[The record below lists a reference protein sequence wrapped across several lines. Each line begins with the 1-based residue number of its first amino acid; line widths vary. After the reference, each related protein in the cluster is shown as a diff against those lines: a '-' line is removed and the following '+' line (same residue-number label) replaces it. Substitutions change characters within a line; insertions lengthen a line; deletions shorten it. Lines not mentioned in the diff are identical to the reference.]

1 MVSSRDGSWPV
12 FPGSRKISKWLTR
25 PETFYFFL
33 QRKLTQ
39 HFDFTG
45 CWLFFKLQNQ
55 NKFLKKYGFSSRSRN
70 PEAKKNNPAQ
80 NPEFTIF
87 DPEPCPE
94 PWFRVLNVKTH
105 ECDSNLV
112 GSYLNPVPSYASSK
126 VRNCQMCR
134 SGTEGLTYFSPF
146 EAQG

>member
-1 MVSSRDGSWPV
+1 MGAGR
-12 FPGSRKISKWLTR
+12 FPGPGTRKISKW
-25 PETFYFFL
+25 
-33 QRKLTQ
+33 
-39 HFDFTG
+39 
-45 CWLFFKLQNQ
+45 
-55 NKFLKKYGFSSRSRN
+55 N
-70 PEAKKNNPAQ
+70 PEPGPKPCIFSFKENFHSISTSPTVGCFLSYKIKTNFWKITGFRPGPGPRRQKNNPAQ
-80 NPEFTIF
+80 NPEFKIF

-112 GSYLNPVPSYASSK
+112 GSYLNPAPSYASSK